1 MKKSCCIELII
12 MKIILVVLFNV
23 IITINVMGQA
33 KPYYTQYVL
42 NNYVLNPAL
51 SGIENYTDLKMSY
64 RNQWTGIDG
73 APVTG
78 YVSIH
83 TPINKTD
90 YKTTATSFDIQ
101 GYNPRGN
108 AYWDNYTA
116 SPAHHG
122 TGLIILNDK
131 SGFINR
137 WSVSG
142 SYAYHM
148 PLSTK
153 TNLSAGFSAG
163 ISSVNLDRSKIVYG
177 DLDPND
183 PAIGYSSGELN
194 KIKPELGV
202 GLWLYSADY
211 FAGIS
216 ILNIVMGKNR
226 FVNNNK
232 YGDCFT
238 PNYFFTA
245 GYRFNLGDDFNMI
258 PSVMLQYWKPQLI
271 GEHFNV
277 KLQYRDL
284 MWAGAGFRN
293 SGFVSGYSALFG
305 LNLANT
311 LNMSYSYEVSNSS
324 RLRNYTGNTHEIMI
338 GFILGNKFSES
349 CPRNLW

>member
-1 MKKSCCIELII
+1 MKCCIELNIMRII
-12 MKIILVVLFNV
+12 VFFLSGLILTLNA
-23 IITINVMGQA
+23 MGQA
-33 KPYYTQYVL
+33 KPYYTQYIL
-42 NNYVLNPAL
+42 NNYILNPAL

-73 APVTG
+73 APETG
-78 YVSIH
+78 YFSIH
-83 TPINKTD
+83 TPVGKSD
-90 YKTTATSFDIQ
+90 YKTTATSFNIK

-122 TGLIILNDK
+122 LGFVILNDK

-137 WSVSG
+137 WSASA
-142 SYAYHM
+142 SYAYHI
-148 PLSTK
+148 PLTTK
-153 TNLSAGFSAG
+153 TNLSAGFNAG
-163 ISSVNLDRSKIVYG
+163 ISSVNLDRSKITYG

-183 PAIGYSSGELN
+183 PAIGYSSGDLK

-216 ILNIVMGKNR
+216 ILNIVLGKNS

-232 YGDCFT
+232 YGDYFT
-238 PNYFFTA
+238 PNYFVTA
-245 GYRFNLGDDFNMI
+245 GYRFNIADDFNMI
-258 PSVMLQYWKPQLI
+258 PSIMLQYWKPQLI
-271 GEHFNV
+271 GSHFNV
-277 KLQYRDL
+277 KLQYRDVIWL
-284 MWAGAGFRN
+284 GAGYRN
-293 SGFVSGYSALFG
+293 SDFISGYSALFG
-305 LNLANT
+305 MNLANT
-311 LNMSYSYEVSNSS
+311 LNLSYSYEVSNSS
-324 RLRNYTGNTHEIMI
+324 RLRNYTGNTNEIMI